1 MTPEFKEAVI
11 WQEIARRVL
20 RWQGPPINQEVE
32 QDVVSYVLQK
42 DFEAKERNR
51 RSA

>member
-20 RWQGPPINQEVE
+20 RWQGPPINPEVE
-32 QDVVSYVLQK
+32 SEVVSYVLQK
-42 DFEAKERNR
+42 EFEAKEQNR
-51 RSA
+51 RLV

>member
-1 MTPEFKEAVI
+1 MTPEFREVVI
-11 WQEIARRVL
+11 WQEIVRRVL
-20 RWQGPPINQEVE
+20 QYCGNPINQAIE